1 MSLEPNFMDSIETRS
16 TLMADVFWY
25 LFNVKVI
32 ELGTVKLLSQVIKLL
47 KNTETN
53 QLMLVELKGM
63 VLQYG
68 M

>member
-1 MSLEPNFMDSIETRS
+1 
-16 TLMADVFWY
+16 MADVFWY

>member
-1 MSLEPNFMDSIETRS
+1 MDSIETRS